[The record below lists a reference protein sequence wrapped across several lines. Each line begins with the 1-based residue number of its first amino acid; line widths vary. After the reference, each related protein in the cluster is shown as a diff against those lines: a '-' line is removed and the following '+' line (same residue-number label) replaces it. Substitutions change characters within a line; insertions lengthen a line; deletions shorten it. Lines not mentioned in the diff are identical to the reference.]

1 MAMYGLAV
9 IPLIKLLS
17 VDNVIQKWY
26 ADDGNAVGKLSNLRT
41 VLDKVVSLGKFFS
54 YHVKASKCQL
64 IVKDQKLGEAEKIF
78 ENTGITIKAVAR
90 VLGSV
95 IVTESECKKLLEFQQ
110 NEQIKILKKST
121 KIAKTSS
128 QNVYACYTKGVQ
140 EKLSF
145 LTRTAPYT
153 MEKLEICEK
162 TIQEQLIPNLIG
174 KDTLNPQFRE
184 ISSLPL
190 KMGGLNIKLP
200 SDHESYLEWSKET
213 SLVLDSQDPVTAIT
227 QQEKICTKIKKLKTD
242 GTNRKKTNLMNSL
255 DETDKYAIDFPSE
268 KGASNWL
275 NALPLNRY
283 NFKIIQRWYSLKI
296 RLGTDQNPTHVCMWC

>member
-1 MAMYGLAV
+1 MAMYGLAI

-17 VDNVIQKWY
+17 ADDVTQKWY
-26 ADDGNAVGKLSNLRT
+26 ADDGKAVGKLSNLRT
-41 VLDKVVSLGKFFS
+41 VLDKIVSLGKFFG

-64 IVKDQKLGEAEKIF
+64 IVKDEKFGEAQKIF
-78 ENTGITIKAVAR
+78 ANTAITIKAGAR

-95 IVTESECKKLLEFQQ
+95 IGTESECKKFLEFQQ
-110 NEQIKILKKST
+110 NEQIKILKKLT
-121 KIAKTSS
+121 KIAKTSP

-145 LTRTAPYT
+145 LSRTTPNT
-153 MEKLEICEK
+153 MENLEICENIIK
-162 TIQEQLIPNLIG
+162 EQLLPNLVR

-200 SDHESYLEWSKET
+200 SDHESYLEWSKGT
-213 SLVLDSQDPVTAIT
+213 SLVLESQDPITAVT

-242 GTNRKKTNLMNSL
+242 RTNRKKKQTSL
-255 DETDKYAIDFPSE
+255 TP
-268 KGASNWL
+268 
-275 NALPLNRY
+275 
-283 NFKIIQRWYSLKI
+283 
-296 RLGTDQNPTHVCMWC
+296 